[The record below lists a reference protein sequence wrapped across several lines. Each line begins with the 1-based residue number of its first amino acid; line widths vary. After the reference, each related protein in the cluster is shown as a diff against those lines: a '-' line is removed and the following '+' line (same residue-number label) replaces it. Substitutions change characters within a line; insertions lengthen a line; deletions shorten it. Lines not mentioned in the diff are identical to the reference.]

1 MKEPT
6 SPARAHIF
14 TFSHFPIGDR
24 RAIAACALIGLVY
37 VVLRAALVPFIHDEA
52 RTFQTYV
59 LTGEF
64 LPFQAHWDAGNHL
77 LATALAQISQALF
90 GPGEFS
96 MRLFNVLAFALYAW
110 YAVRLAS
117 AITDRLV
124 RGGLLPALLF
134 TPFVIEF
141 FSLFRGY
148 GLSIAFQVM
157 ALHHLVRFLRE
168 GGRKQMVLALAAT
181 ALATTASLTLLLQS
195 LLMVGLTALFIPMRA
210 RGARSWIVW
219 ILVGVLPTAFLAW
232 CGVELAER
240 GALYYGSTQGLVDG
254 TAVSLLWNV
263 AGLWSRWLVMG
274 IGVVAVALFWP
285 ALHVL
290 AQRRFNGSDT
300 LLAVC
305 SLLLLGEA
313 CGRLVLGEGFGMLYP
328 VDRTAMHLVPLF
340 LIACAAWIDRA
351 AEQRRSLRWVGL
363 LFFWFPLRTAA
374 TANLDH
380 TTYWAE
386 QSIPDE
392 VFGIVAEKQR
402 HAPRPLVIGGYHQN
416 AGPWSYGNYIR
427 GRDLNGLDHI
437 GFPQPNGDLMLI
449 DPTFFDRPEG
459 FRTLYAAP
467 HGRLLLLERR
477 EPLRLER
484 TSDTTLSR
492 GPATGL
498 YMTLWESFEP
508 PTHEGDVFVEVE
520 AVISSSGDPSR
531 LVLVVDASDSLDNH
545 LQFETNDLDDVRRR
559 WQRDTLHVLRRIPAA
574 NARAHRRVVYLWNVR
589 QEEYEVHEAHVTLYR
604 SAGR

>member
-1 MKEPT
+1 MN
-6 SPARAHIF
+6 
-14 TFSHFPIGDR
+14 DR
-24 RAIAACALIGLVY
+24 RDRVFFLVLATIGFVY
-37 VVLRAALVPFIHDEA
+37 VASRAWLVPFIHDEA

-64 LPFQAHWDAGNHL
+64 LPFMAHWDAGNHL
-77 LATALAQISQALF
+77 LATALAQISHALF

-96 MRLFNVLAFALYAW
+96 MRLFSVLAFALYAW

-117 AITDRLV
+117 MIADRMVRAGLV
-124 RGGLLPALLF
+124 LALLF

-148 GLSIAFQVM
+148 GLSIAFQAM

-168 GGRKQMVLALAAT
+168 GGRKQLVLALAAT
-181 ALATTASLTLLLQS
+181 TLATTASLTLLLQS
-195 LLMVGLTALFIPMRA
+195 VLMVGLTALFIPMRA
-210 RGARSWIVW
+210 RGAWSWIIW
-219 ILVGVLPTAFLAW
+219 TAAGVLPTAFLAW

-240 GALYYGSTQGLVDG
+240 GALYYGSTEGLVDG
-254 TAVSLLWNV
+254 TAVSLAWNV
-263 AGLWSRWLVMG
+263 AGLSPRWLVVG

-285 ALHVL
+285 TLHVL
-290 AQRRFNGSDT
+290 AERRFNGSDT
-300 LLAVC
+300 ILAVC
-305 SLLLLGEA
+305 SILLLGEA

-340 LIACAAWIDRA
+340 LVACAGWIDRA
-351 AEQRRSLRWVGL
+351 SQQGSSLRWAGL
-363 LFFWFPLRTAA
+363 LFFWFPLRTAV

-386 QSIPDE
+386 QSIPGE
-392 VFGIVAEKQR
+392 VFELVAEKQR
-402 HAPRPLVIGGYHQN
+402 RAPRPLIIGGYHQN
-416 AGPWSYGNYIR
+416 AGPWNYGNYIR

-437 GFPQPNGDLMLI
+437 DFPQPNGDLMLI

-484 TSDTTLSR
+484 TFDTTLAR
-492 GPATGL
+492 GPATEL
-498 YMTLWESFEP
+498 FMTLWESFDP
-508 PTHEGDVFVEVE
+508 PTHEGDVFIEVE
-520 AVISSSGDPSR
+520 AVISSSADPSR

-545 LQFETNDLDDVRRR
+545 LQFETNDLDDVRRM
-559 WQRDTLHVLRRIPAA
+559 WQRDTLHLLRRIPAA
-574 NARAHRRVVYLWNVR
+574 NARAHRRVVYFWNVR
-589 QEEYEVHEAHVTLYR
+589 QEEYQVHEAHVTLYR